1 MRVVGSFGCAE
12 CANETNTH
20 PHSSSFACVCE
31 LWETVKIRLRP
42 KFETLWITL
51 LFKGGPL
58 LSSYVFLSYLLSFPL
73 DTYAICSRH
82 FGLIRPLTM
91 TFLREYQLGT
101 MSRCARNFPQIEMAR
116 DSSSSRK
123 YIILNIVFHP
133 ASPVVL
139 SVMIRTFAT
148 LSLNPP
154 PLFTSCSSTL
164 PLFLTHVSLR
174 PPPRIL
180 PPLPSYSV
188 TLISC
193 LNAK

>member
-1 MRVVGSFGCAE
+1 MRRIPPFL
-12 CANETNTH
+12 
-20 PHSSSFACVCE
+20 FICVRE
-31 LWETVKIRLRP
+31 LWETVKIRPRGPSLKLCGLRSSS
-42 KFETLWITL
+42 
-51 LFKGGPL
+51 KGASPL
-58 LSSYVFLSYLLSFPL
+58 LSSYVFLSYLLSSPL

-91 TFLREYQLGT
+91 TFLREYQLGA
-101 MSRCARNFPQIEMAR
+101 MPRCARNLPQIEMAR

-164 PLFLTHVSLR
+164 PLFLSYTH
-174 PPPRIL
+174 L
-180 PPLPSYSV
+180 PQTSPSNSASSSYSV
-188 TLISC
+188 TL
-193 LNAK
+193 LPERQVTLL